1 VIVRQE
7 GGDYEVVWM
16 DTAIYMEALQYGKID
31 GINICAV
38 QLTGLNLKF
47 DMMYDFILRDKF
59 GMNPC
64 RKVPG
69 LFQVCECGERAWLT
83 NGYSYS

>member
-1 VIVRQE
+1 
-7 GGDYEVVWM
+7 M
-16 DTAIYMEALQYGKID
+16 DTAMYIDALQDGKID

-47 DMMYDFILRDKF
+47 EMMYDFILRDKF
-59 GMNPC
+59 RMNAT

-69 LFQVCECGERAWLT
+69 LFRICECGERAWLT
-83 NGYSYS
+83 EDPNYS